1 MSAYPAQP
9 PPLPTPQPVAA
20 PVPGFAPALPPPLPR
35 PVLPYY
41 DHYAPPPA
49 LGNWLAITVCAL
61 SAVFLAG
68 TVAFHAALSMPGGA
82 PTASDLILGC
92 AVFPMLLILG
102 FCLFCTSVAA
112 AICTPGR
119 ARILAIL
126 AVALTAAGFVL
137 AFSQT

>member
-9 PPLPTPQPVAA
+9 PPLPTPQPAAA
-20 PVPGFAPALPPPLPR
+20 PAPVAGRALPPPLPR

-41 DHYAPPPA
+41 DRYAPHPRAP
-49 LGNWLAITVCAL
+49 GNWLAITVCSL
-61 SAVFLAG
+61 SAVFLVG
-68 TVAFHAALSMPGGA
+68 TFALNNARANLSGA
-82 PTASDLILGC
+82 TVNDMLLACG
-92 AVFPMLLILG
+92 VFPLSLILG
-102 FCLFCTSVAA
+102 FFLFCISVGA

-126 AVALTAAGFVL
+126 AVALTAAAFML